1 MLACHSCGFR
11 NLPQAIFC
19 GGCGQLLEGI
29 VCPVCNAANPK
40 VNRFCNQ
47 CGQVIRNSVAASVI
61 APPPHASVDLP
72 SNSAAGVL
80 PRTESAVSP
89 FGLLSKV
96 PATIN
101 PGAAITFVTTVLAER
116 STPLLI
122 SGAAAVVLAQLGLT
136 FSVGL
141 NEKALMGYLL
151 LLGLGAGVSDFGEMR
166 GVYARAGASH
176 RRHSR

>member
-1 MLACHSCGFR
+1 M
-11 NLPQAIFC
+11 
-19 GGCGQLLEGI
+19 
-29 VCPVCNAANPK
+29 
-40 VNRFCNQ
+40 
-47 CGQVIRNSVAASVI
+47 AASVI